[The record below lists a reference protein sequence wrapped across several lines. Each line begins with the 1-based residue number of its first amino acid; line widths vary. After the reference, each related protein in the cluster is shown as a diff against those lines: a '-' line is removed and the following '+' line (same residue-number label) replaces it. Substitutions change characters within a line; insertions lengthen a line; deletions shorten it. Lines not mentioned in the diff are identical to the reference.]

1 MSDQHR
7 DVIVA
12 CFAAVDEED
21 FAGLLRGYAEDVVYE
36 RPGYPRITGRD
47 ALDHFYRVERTIAR
61 GRHTIEGILCEDGD
75 GVAAWGSFTGV
86 SRAGGRLTERW
97 CDIYVFQHNLIVFR
111 RTHFFRP
118 GV

>member
-1 MSDQHR
+1 MSNQHR

-12 CFAAVDEED
+12 CFAAVDEGNV
-21 FAGLLRGYAEDVVYE
+21 AGLLRGYAEDVVYE

-61 GRHTIEGILCEDGD
+61 GRHTIDGVLCENGR
-75 GVAAWGSFTGV
+75 GAAWGSFTGV
-86 SRAGGRLTERW
+86 SRAGDRLAERW
-97 CDIYVFQHNLIVFR
+97 CDIYVFERDLIVFR